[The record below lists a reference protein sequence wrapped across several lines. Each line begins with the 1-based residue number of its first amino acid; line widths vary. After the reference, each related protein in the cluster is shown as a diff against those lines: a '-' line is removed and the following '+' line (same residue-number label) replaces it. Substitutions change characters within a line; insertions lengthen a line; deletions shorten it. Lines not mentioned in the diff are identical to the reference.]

1 MARLTIEGSTF
12 FFVGTTTPFWVW
24 EDGVTL
30 FEDTIA
36 ELTVAPQCRLQ
47 ALQKL
52 KVRNN
57 RRCSLLCR
65 AMIVK
70 NAQSLAQDLIG
81 IGDFGVHFLQWF
93 VNLNIFWRSDD
104 AQVVS
109 QRFQD
114 AARLS

>member
-1 MARLTIEGSTF
+1 M
-12 FFVGTTTPFWVW
+12 FVGTTTHFRVW
-24 EDGVTL
+24 ENGVTL
-30 FEDTIA
+30 FEDSIA
-36 ELTVAPQCRLQ
+36 ELTVGPAMPPSD
-47 ALQKL
+47 LQKL

-70 NAQSLAQDLIG
+70 NAHSLAQDLIG
-81 IGDFGVHFLQWF
+81 IGDFGVHVLQLF
-93 VNLNIFWRSDD
+93 VNLNIFWRSDE

-114 AARLS
+114 AERLS